1 MFSTREKGNRGE
13 DAAAAYLEEAG
24 YETVARNFRCRTGE
38 IDLIVTKGKELVFV
52 EVKAW
57 KSIPESDLEYS
68 IDSTKQR
75 RIIGTSGIFIE
86 KNRRFD
92 GFGIRYDVV
101 FIDGRGKIS
110 HLQDVMGEY

>member
-24 YETVARNFRCRTGE
+24 YETVARNFRCRTGGV
-38 IDLIVTKGKELVFV
+38 DLIVTKGKEL
-52 EVKAW
+52 KAW

-75 RIIGTSGIFIE
+75 RIIGTSRIFIE

-110 HLQDVMGEY
+110 HLRDVMGEC